1 MGGVPV
7 RTFDAR
13 WIHTIGR
20 GNGADGYS
28 FIFGDLRE
36 VTDPFGEMG
45 VGDGLVVRF
54 RTHAYFTDK
63 SGCSDETCEQWNQ
76 GYGLLQ
82 LVYNGTL
89 LNETHMQ
96 DKLREPTRYGLGL
109 RATPDQTAT
118 GPLEPARVR
127 VVKDETSVTVY
138 YGGVAQLVAA
148 LPTRGALPQPQGRRD
163 RHWRRRC
170 GTRRLA
176 RRRNPAFGRC
186 SPA

>member
-1 MGGVPV
+1 MLTKNLFSQAGSILIAPRFPGAVGGVPV

-138 YGGVAQLVAA
+138 YGGVAQLVAT
-148 LPTRGALPQPQGRRD
+148 LPEWAPQVY
-163 RHWRRRC
+163 W
-170 GTRRLA
+170 
-176 RRRNPAFGRC
+176 AFG
-186 SPA
+186 

>member
-1 MGGVPV
+1 MVITPYFPGAVGGVPV
-7 RTFDAR
+7 RTFDSS
-13 WIHTIGR
+13 WVHTIGR

-28 FIFGDLRE
+28 FVFGDLRE
-36 VTDPFGEMG
+36 VAAPFGEMG
-45 VGDGLVVRF
+45 VGDGLAVRF

-63 SGCSDETCEQWNQ
+63 SGCADESCEQWNQ

-96 DKLREPTRYGLGL
+96 DKLREPTRYGLGV
-109 RATPDQTAT
+109 RHVPDQTAA

-138 YGGVAQLVAA
+138 YGGVAHLVAS
-148 LPTRGALPQPQGRRD
+148 LPDWAPQVY
-163 RHWRRRC
+163 W
-170 GTRRLA
+170 
-176 RRRNPAFGRC
+176 AFGFGARTGERKDL
-186 SPA
+186 